1 MNNVSR
7 HTPVLLKE
15 IIELLN
21 PQPNEN
27 FIDCTLGGAGHALAI
42 LEKTAPRG
50 KVLGIDASDESLR
63 IVSSYIKGRDLETRL
78 ILVRDNFV
86 NLRRI
91 VEENNFCE
99 VDGILFDLGLSTDLL
114 ESSGRG
120 FSFLCD
126 EKLDMR
132 FDDRADIPTAVDLI
146 NGLKQEQLADIFYRY
161 GEERRSRRIAEAI
174 VLARRKQRINTTG
187 ELSEIVKRA
196 ISGRGKINPATKVF
210 QALRIAVNHELDNL
224 SSAIDQSIGILNKNG
239 RLAIISYHS
248 LEDRIVKN
256 KFKNNESL
264 KIINKKPI
272 ISSREEIL
280 INRRARSAKLRVVEK
295 I

>member
-1 MNNVSR
+1 MNNISF

-15 IIELLN
+15 TIELLN
-21 PQPNEN
+21 PQQNNN
-27 FIDCTLGGAGHALAI
+27 FIDCTLGGAGHTLSI
-42 LEKTAPRG
+42 LEKTAPLG
-50 KVLGIDASDESLR
+50 KVLGIDASEESLR
-63 IVSSYIKGRDLETRL
+63 IISSYIKGRDLEKRL

-91 VEENNFCE
+91 AEDNNFYE
-99 VDGILFDLGLSTDLL
+99 VNGVLFDLGLSSDLL
-114 ESSGRG
+114 EFSGRG
-120 FSFLCD
+120 FSFLRD

-132 FDDRADIPTAVDLI
+132 FDDRADTPTAADLI
-146 NGLKQEQLADIFYRY
+146 NSLKQEQLADIFYHY

-174 VLARRKQRINTTG
+174 VSARQKQKIFTTG
-187 ELSEIVKRA
+187 ELVEIIKKA
-196 ISGRGKINPATKVF
+196 SPIHSKINPATRVF
-210 QALRIAVNHELDNL
+210 QAIRIAVNHELDNL
-224 SSAIDQSIGILNKNG
+224 SSAIDQAIDILNKNG

-256 KFKNNESL
+256 KFRNNKSL

-272 ISSREEIL
+272 IPSRQEVVT
-280 INRRARSAKLRVVEK
+280 NRRARSAKLRIVEK

>member
-1 MNNVSR
+1 MV
-7 HTPVLLKE
+7 
-15 IIELLN
+15 
-21 PQPNEN
+21 
-27 FIDCTLGGAGHALAI
+27 
-42 LEKTAPRG
+42 
-50 KVLGIDASDESLR
+50 
-63 IVSSYIKGRDLETRL
+63 
-78 ILVRDNFV
+78 
-86 NLRRI
+86 
-91 VEENNFCE
+91 
-99 VDGILFDLGLSTDLL
+99 
-114 ESSGRG
+114 
-120 FSFLCD
+120 
-126 EKLDMR
+126 
-132 FDDRADIPTAVDLI
+132 
-146 NGLKQEQLADIFYRY
+146 
-161 GEERRSRRIAEAI
+161 
-174 VLARRKQRINTTG
+174 ARRKQRINTTG

>member
-1 MNNVSR
+1 MNNISF

-15 IIELLN
+15 TIEFLN
-21 PQPNEN
+21 PQPNKN
-27 FIDCTLGGAGHALAI
+27 FIDCTLGGAGHTLSI
-42 LEKTAPRG
+42 LEKTAPFG
-50 KVLGIDASDESLR
+50 KVLGIDASDESLK
-63 IVSSYIKGRDLETRL
+63 IISSHIKGRDLEKRL

-86 NLRRI
+86 NLKRI
-91 VEENNFCE
+91 VEDNNFHE
-99 VDGILFDLGLSTDLL
+99 VGGILFDLGLSSDLL

-120 FSFLCD
+120 FSFLRN

-132 FDDRADIPTAVDLI
+132 FDDRADIPTAADLI

-161 GEERRSRRIAEAI
+161 GEERRSRRIARAI
-174 VLARRKQRINTTG
+174 VSTRQKQKIFTTG
-187 ELSEIVKRA
+187 ELVEIIKKALPIRN
-196 ISGRGKINPATKVF
+196 KINPATKVF

-224 SSAIDQSIGILNKNG
+224 FSAIDQAIDILNKNG
-239 RLAIISYHS
+239 RLAVISYHS

-272 ISSREEIL
+272 IPSREEIV
-280 INRRARSAKLRVVEK
+280 INRRARSAKLRIIEK